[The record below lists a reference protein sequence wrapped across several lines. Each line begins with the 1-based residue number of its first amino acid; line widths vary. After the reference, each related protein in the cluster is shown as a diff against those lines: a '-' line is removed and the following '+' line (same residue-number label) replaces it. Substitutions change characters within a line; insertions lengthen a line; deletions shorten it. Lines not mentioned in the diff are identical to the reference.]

1 MGHYFLDTRYIRYC
15 YFNIMGK
22 KFSIWFGYWR
32 LDTRRARWY
41 SSTVCPRSSVNEEE
55 RRFGLG
61 ACSQEEVFIS
71 LEALSFADVCR
82 FVLTGAPRGL
92 GSV

>member
-1 MGHYFLDTRYIRYC
+1 M
-15 YFNIMGK
+15 
-22 KFSIWFGYWR
+22 
-32 LDTRRARWY
+32 
-41 SSTVCPRSSVNEEE
+41 NEEE

-61 ACSQEEVFIS
+61 ACSQEEVEVFIS